1 MQVLG
6 LIVIGLV
13 IGYLARLFKPGRQ
26 RIGFLWTLLLG
37 VAGALIGGIIA
48 SLIGTGNIWELNFLG
63 TVVGII
69 AAIVL
74 IGAAEGRVGKSM
86 A

>member
-69 AAIVL
+69 AAILL
-74 IGAAEGRVGKSM
+74 IGAAEGRVGKSKV
-86 A
+86 

>member
-26 RIGFLWTLLLG
+26 RI
-37 VAGALIGGIIA
+37 VRRIEARQ
-48 SLIGTGNIWELNFLG
+48 
-63 TVVGII
+63 
-69 AAIVL
+69 IVL
-74 IGAAEGRVGKSM
+74 RLLFVW
-86 A
+86 